1 MFNAPAY
8 LLFLA
13 FFFNWS
19 GRSSDIYLGHRTNEM
34 SFLLNFTHLICVYS
48 LLFVKNLYTRSEGNN
63 GVVISLQ
70 TNFAFFWL
78 NSDYC
83 QVKDSHHTFHH
94 ATSIAWLAISNTY
107 ENSAIPRTTQFGFH
121 IPVSECFNWNISNS
135 INIQKAWVGDSPY
148 SFNAMKLIG
157 MV

>member
-13 FFFNWS
+13 FFFQLKWTFIRHLS
-19 GRSSDIYLGHRTNEM
+19 RSSDEWNCHFYWISLI
-34 SFLLNFTHLICVYS
+34 ICVYS

-107 ENSAIPRTTQFGFH
+107 ENSAIPRTTEFGFH
-121 IPVSECFNWNISNS
+121 IPVNECFNWNILNS
-135 INIQKAWVGDSPY
+135 INIRKAWVGDSPY